1 MSTTDA
7 VAHAAPSCG
16 AKARRPQ
23 RVQALRA
30 EHLEKALSTEATLG
44 KRRLNPVLRRQQL
57 LQCAIVAFAENGLAR
72 ATHSH
77 VAKLAGVS
85 VPTIHAYFRSRDDL
99 ESAVL
104 DEVEAYLVSL
114 VGGTLAE
121 DGSIHD
127 VLKNLAVQFA
137 EDAIRQPD
145 LIKVWLDWS
154 TGVRAGIWPRY
165 LTLLEQ
171 LHAITREIIAKGR
184 DEGILS
190 ESLDVES
197 VARLFLG
204 GGHTLALMQFGG
216 AKPEEV
222 NMFAEHLVQ
231 SIMNI
236 SIAKGALSN
245 TSGKE

>member
-1 MSTTDA
+1 MSI
-7 VAHAAPSCG
+7 
-16 AKARRPQ
+16 
-23 RVQALRA
+23 
-30 EHLEKALSTEATLG
+30 EKTRE
-44 KRRLNPVLRRQQL
+44 KRRLNPVARRQQL
-57 LQCAIVAFAENGLAR
+57 LQCAVIAFADNGLAR

-104 DEVEAYLVSL
+104 SEVEAYLLTL

-127 VLKNLAVQFA
+127 VLKRLAVRFA
-137 EDAIRQPD
+137 EDAILRPD

-165 LTLLEQ
+165 LALLEQ
-171 LHAITREIIAKGR
+171 LHATARRIIAKGR
-184 DEGILS
+184 ADGTLS
-190 ESLDVES
+190 ASVDVDS
-197 VARLFLG
+197 VARLFIG

-216 AKPEEV
+216 AKPRE
-222 NMFAEHLVQ
+222 MLLFAEHLVQ

-236 SIAKGALSN
+236 NIAPDA
-245 TSGKE
+245 